1 MTQWRRAALLVLLP
15 LLGAAP
21 AWAGDRPFL
30 ATSSA
35 LVEDDEDRALALEA
49 WVESGRGDGGLRT
62 RQWRTQAEYNFD
74 PWTSVQIELGAARVQ
89 DPAGAVTER
98 GVEVEARQVL
108 RDIDRHGWG
117 FALALGGEWQAGGPD
132 RSRFLYAPMSW
143 RLPDAEGYVHLNLGA
158 EWRTDRGTRARWAL
172 GAEHELNRHWIAL
185 AEAGG
190 VAGSERLA
198 HAGFRYW
205 FKRDKLAFDAGI
217 AERTLIDAD
226 VERRS
231 RMLVLGFAVRD
242 IDF

>member
-1 MTQWRRAALLVLLP
+1 VTVRQRVALLGLLL

-21 AWAGDRPFL
+21 ARAGDRPFL
-30 ATSSA
+30 ATSTA
-35 LVEDDEDRALALEA
+35 LVEDDEDKALALEA
-49 WVESGRGDGGLRT
+49 WVESGRSQGSLRLQ
-62 RQWRTQAEYNFD
+62 QWRTQAEYNFD
-74 PWTSVQIELGAARVQ
+74 PWTSLQFEFGAARVP
-89 DPAGAVTER
+89 DTDGTVTER
-98 GVEVEARQVL
+98 SVEVEARQVL

-143 RLPDAEGYVHLNLGA
+143 RLPDAEGFLHLNLGA

-198 HAGFRYW
+198 HAGVRYW

-217 AERTLIDAD
+217 AERTLIDGD